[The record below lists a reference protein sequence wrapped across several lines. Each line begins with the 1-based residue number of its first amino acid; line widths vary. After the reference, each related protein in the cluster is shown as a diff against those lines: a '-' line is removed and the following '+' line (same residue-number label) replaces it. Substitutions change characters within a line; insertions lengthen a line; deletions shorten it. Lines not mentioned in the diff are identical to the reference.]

1 MNAILKILLGT
12 AAWPSSTPAENLD
25 FMLNLQA
32 NHYCFYFK
40 SSSSFIWSISPLQE
54 QDFAQKPPGTK
65 I

>member
-1 MNAILKILLGT
+1 MNPNPKMLPGT
-12 AAWPSSTPAENLD
+12 AAWPLSTPAENLD

-32 NHYCFYFK
+32 NHYCLYFK
-40 SSSSFIWSISPLQE
+40 SSSSFFWSRTPLQE